1 VYRRDTIAAI
11 ATASGPA
18 AVAVVR
24 VSGPEAARIAA
35 RIVRDASPAEWRSH
49 RLHRA
54 RFVDPQDQTLDHGLA
69 VLMRAPR
76 SYTGEDVLEIHGHGG
91 IVVARSIFSAL
102 LAFGARAAD
111 RGEFTS
117 RAFLNGRL
125 DLAQAEAVADLIAAP
140 TERAALAAAGQLGGA
155 LSRLVENFR
164 GRLVR
169 VAAALEA
176 AIDFSEEDIGDLD
189 RSGLGHECLAIADE
203 LGVLAATHARGRL
216 LRQGIRVTLVGKPNA
231 GKSSLLN
238 RLLGSDRA
246 IVTAMPG
253 TTRDVVE
260 ESIDIDGVAV
270 VLADTAGIRR
280 GAEEIE
286 RMGIRR
292 TMDRVETADIVI
304 VVLDNSR
311 SLDEADAEV
320 LSATRHKQRIL
331 LINKADL
338 SPHLE
343 LGDNVATLR
352 ASALSGDGI
361 ERLKSEIVRLA
372 GLEDVG
378 DRVVVTRERQRAA
391 ITAASDAA
399 KSAARTLA
407 ASEAPELVAVDIM
420 AALDHLG
427 EIVGKTAIEAVLD
440 RVFAEFC
447 IGK

>member
-1 VYRRDTIAAI
+1 
-11 ATASGPA
+11 
-18 AVAVVR
+18 
-24 VSGPEAARIAA
+24 
-35 RIVRDASPAEWRSH
+35 
-49 RLHRA
+49 
-54 RFVDPQDQTLDHGLA
+54 
-69 VLMRAPR
+69 
-76 SYTGEDVLEIHGHGG
+76 
-91 IVVARSIFSAL
+91 
-102 LAFGARAAD
+102 
-111 RGEFTS
+111 
-117 RAFLNGRL
+117 
-125 DLAQAEAVADLIAAP
+125 
-140 TERAALAAAGQLGGA
+140 
-155 LSRLVENFR
+155 
-164 GRLVR
+164 
-169 VAAALEA
+169 
-176 AIDFSEEDIGDLD
+176 
-189 RSGLGHECLAIADE
+189 
-203 LGVLAATHARGRL
+203 
-216 LRQGIRVTLVGKPNA
+216 
-231 GKSSLLN
+231 
-238 RLLGSDRA
+238 
-246 IVTAMPG
+246 
-253 TTRDVVE
+253 
-260 ESIDIDGVAV
+260 
-270 VLADTAGIRR
+270 
-280 GAEEIE
+280 
-286 RMGIRR
+286 MGIRR

-311 SLDEADAEV
+311 PLDEADAEV

-343 LGDNVATLR
+343 LGDDVATLR

>member
-11 ATASGPA
+11 STASGPA

-24 VSGPEAARIAA
+24 VSGPDVERIAEG
-35 RIVRDASPAEWRSH
+35 IVRDAAPERWRSH

-54 RFVDPQDQTLDHGLA
+54 RFVDAAERTLDHGLA

-76 SYTGEDVLEIHGHGG
+76 SYTGEDVLEIHAHGG
-91 IVVARSIFSAL
+91 IVVARSILAAL
-102 LAFGARAAD
+102 LALGARAAE

-140 TERAALAAAGQLGGA
+140 TERSALAAAELLGGA
-155 LSRLVENFR
+155 LSRRVEAIR
-164 GRLVR
+164 DRLVR

-176 AIDFSEEDIGDLD
+176 AIDFSEEDIGELD
-189 RSGLGHECLAIADE
+189 RTGLGCECRAVAEE
-203 LGVLAATHARGRL
+203 LRALAATHARGRL
-216 LRQGIRVTLVGKPNA
+216 LRHGVRVTIVGKPNV

-238 RLLGSDRA
+238 RLLGSERA
-246 IVTAMPG
+246 IVTPIPG

-260 ESIDIDGVAV
+260 ESIDIEGVAV

-280 GAEEIE
+280 DAEEIE
-286 RMGIRR
+286 RIGIEL
-292 TMDRVETADIVI
+292 TMQRVKEADIVI
-304 VVLDNSR
+304 VVLDNAQP
-311 SLDEADAEV
+311 LDDADHEV
-320 LSATRHKQRIL
+320 IVATRQTPRII

-338 SPHLE
+338 PGRLE
-343 LGDNVATLR
+343 VREDLAAIR

-361 ERLKSEIVRLA
+361 ERLKSEIVRVV
-372 GLEDVG
+372 GLGNVANEML
-378 DRVVVTRERQRAA
+378 VTRERQRAA
-391 ITAASDAA
+391 ITAASDTASNA
-399 KSAARTLA
+399 EHSLA
-407 ASEAPELVAVDIM
+407 AGEAPELVAVDIM

-427 EIVGKTAIEAVLD
+427 EIVGKTSIEAVLD
-440 RVFAEFC
+440 RIFAEFC